1 MKATFSLGLTYTG
14 FFKMKEMKKYLI
26 LLLVVALCS
35 CESTTYDELQES
47 ETISGTVT
55 YNSHIK
61 PIINAN
67 CISCHSEGGVS
78 GFRPLGTYEQ
88 LKEAVLTTNL
98 LDRIQRQNGEPGQMP
113 QTGRMPQANID
124 LILQW
129 NEEGLP
135 EN

>member
-1 MKATFSLGLTYTG
+1 
-14 FFKMKEMKKYLI
+14 MKKYLL
-26 LLLVVALCS
+26 LLLVTALGS
-35 CESTTYDELQES
+35 CESVTYEELTEN
-47 ETISGTVT
+47 EVITGMVT

-61 PIINAN
+61 PIIEAN
-67 CISCHSEGGVS
+67 CLACHSPGGVS
-78 GFRPLGTYEQ
+78 SFRPLGTYTQ

-113 QTGRMPQANID
+113 QTGRMPQANIN

-129 NEEGLP
+129 SEDGLL